1 MNNQI
6 DIFLVKTKYF
16 KYFPLVY
23 LVVIF
28 AFGKFSQTPLHSVP
42 YLYKFEANR
51 HLNSCP
57 ISQSGT
63 GI

>member
-6 DIFLVKTKYF
+6 DISLVKIKYF

-23 LVVIF
+23 LAVIF

-42 YLYKFEANR
+42 HLYIFEANR

-57 ISQSGT
+57 ISQSAT